1 MAEQLVLDGAETEPR
16 RGLFLDW
23 LSLTAHFELD
33 AAVKPLVA
41 SVQSAVSDH
50 FGVSDIV
57 PCDFNGNYAE
67 GCRFKRAGIQ
77 LRWTKFTTCDLNSWN
92 YEGRCAGTI
101 NLICSGKQG
110 IGMLPLDKAM
120 SFMHQ
125 LWNLGFRSASRVDLA
140 LDIHDYA
147 AVSPNTIYRHLQA
160 GRWAVPR
167 RRDFSLY
174 AGFRQ
179 GEEDLQT
186 PTVYLG
192 NIKADNFCRI
202 YDRAVVLGLDH
213 PCTRFERQTRG
224 KFAQVLLES
233 GCGASDA
240 SFECPNATHILGRW
254 LLASLRTACD
264 FRDVSRLEK
273 LNANWANRTEA
284 PSVIDRVFGEVAPLA
299 VGDVV
304 VKGGFA
310 ASFRHVQRNSAR
322 VLALHCVHLMATKS
336 RVANDLLSIC
346 GDRLENLTEEDLADL
361 QLAHSELTI
370 YKIRAAWEKCIK
382 QWFQFND
389 MPEPQVRRMANVDAD
404 KLICELGVE

>member
-202 YDRAVVLGLDH
+202 YDRAVVLDLDH
-213 PCTRFERQTRG
+213 RAL
-224 KFAQVLLES
+224 AQ
-233 GCGASDA
+233 
-240 SFECPNATHILGRW
+240 
-254 LLASLRTACD
+254 
-264 FRDVSRLEK
+264 
-273 LNANWANRTEA
+273 
-284 PSVIDRVFGEVAPLA
+284 
-299 VGDVV
+299 
-304 VKGGFA
+304 
-310 ASFRHVQRNSAR
+310 Q
-322 VLALHCVHLMATKS
+322 
-336 RVANDLLSIC
+336 
-346 GDRLENLTEEDLADL
+346 
-361 QLAHSELTI
+361 
-370 YKIRAAWEKCIK
+370 
-382 QWFQFND
+382 
-389 MPEPQVRRMANVDAD
+389 
-404 KLICELGVE
+404 